1 MDERCGTVQKTPE
14 SIWMDGDVVIR
25 GRMALWRQAG
35 SGGQAKVG
43 FDHLS
48 LGMLF
53 GYSNGN
59 LSGQVST

>member
-1 MDERCGTVQKTPE
+1 
-14 SIWMDGDVVIR
+14 MDGDVVIR